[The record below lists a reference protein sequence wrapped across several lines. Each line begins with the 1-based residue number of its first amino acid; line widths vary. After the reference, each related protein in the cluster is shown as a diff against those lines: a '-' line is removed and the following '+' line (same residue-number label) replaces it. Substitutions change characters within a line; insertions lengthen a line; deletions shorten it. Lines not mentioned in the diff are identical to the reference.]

1 VTNYFFQM
9 TGCSINLLVSSS
21 GSTLPVV
28 LSMPN
33 TADFCVLTARSLYSF
48 YPVTTGHRVNL
59 LLEICSGQPSTI
71 KYMVSLKSYETTA
84 NWLEP
89 CGEACPVVFRLTC
102 GLKGVSVMRLTDHR
116 KGEPDDF
123 DPEGTFGWGCYSI
136 CGDWVL
142 LAKIR
147 CARIMLGQFCS
158 LCKRTHGRIDMYIFV
173 KLTKI

>member
-1 VTNYFFQM
+1 MRLTILQT

-48 YPVTTGHRVNL
+48 YPDTTGRRVNL
-59 LLEICSGQPSTI
+59 FSEICSGRPSTI
-71 KYMVSLKSYETTA
+71 KYMVGLRSYETTA

-89 CGEACPVVFRLTC
+89 CGEACPAVFRLTRR
-102 GLKGVSVMRLTDHR
+102 LKGVSVMRLTDGK

-123 DPEGTFGWGCYSI
+123 DPEGTFGRGCYMWRLGTS
-136 CGDWVL
+136 CENPMCPNYNRLVL
-142 LAKIR
+142 LSVRDNTWA
-147 CARIMLGQFCS
+147 
-158 LCKRTHGRIDMYIFV
+158 Y
-173 KLTKI
+173 